1 MQQFID
7 TVEPAF
13 MDMQSISLLQSLI
26 FRVESIPSSI
36 APMFG
41 LIEGEQKQ
49 AWKRAHL
56 LSVLGNHTALSCH
69 LSERLEQANGQANT

>member
-1 MQQFID
+1 
-7 TVEPAF
+7 

-26 FRVESIPSSI
+26 LRVKSIPSSI
-36 APMFG
+36 AQIFG
-41 LIEGEQKQ
+41 LIESEQKR

-69 LSERLEQANGQANT
+69 LSEGLEQANVQANT